1 MAYQKGNSAG
11 LPVSEETWCP
21 EMLLTNPSEEAAL
34 LGHIVQWLESKWAL
48 GPTPL
53 VPMSAPPFS
62 SHQDL
67 DKLLCFSE
75 TQFSNQQRG
84 MIIPASEHCVST

>member
-1 MAYQKGNSAG
+1 
-11 LPVSEETWCP
+11 
-21 EMLLTNPSEEAAL
+21 MLLANPSEEAAL

-53 VPMSAPPFS
+53 VPMSALSFS
-62 SHQDL
+62 RHQTL
-67 DKLLCFSE
+67 DELLCFSV

-84 MIIPASEHCVST
+84 VIIPASEDYRNI